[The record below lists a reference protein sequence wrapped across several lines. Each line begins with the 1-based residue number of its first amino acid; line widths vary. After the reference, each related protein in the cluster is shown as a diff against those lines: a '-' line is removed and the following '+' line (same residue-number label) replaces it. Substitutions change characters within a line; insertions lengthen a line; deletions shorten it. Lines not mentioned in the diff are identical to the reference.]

1 MTVALCAHCGHH
13 LDIHSKADGVCFG
26 CSLAEGPC
34 AVIVGIIS
42 DDDSLNRRI
51 EAFAADSPSMSAGAP
66 ESTEIGIVCCL
77 LMFPGNSTIDQ
88 AIEHLQSVL
97 EVPVDQ
103 ALSLFNPVA
112 DVQVP
117 RHSAIGPWDNQVLVL
132 RTRRRDG

>member
-1 MTVALCAHCGHH
+1 MTVALCTHCGHQP
-13 LDIHSKADGVCFG
+13 DIHSKADGVCLV

-34 AVIVGIIS
+34 AVVVGIIS

-66 ESTEIGIVCCL
+66 ESTEIGLVCYL

-88 AIEHLQSVL
+88 AIGHLQSVL

-103 ALSLFNPVA
+103 VLSLINPVG
-112 DVQVP
+112 DVQVLGDTVV
-117 RHSAIGPWDNQVLVL
+117 GPWDNQVLVL
-132 RTRRRDG
+132 RTRMRDG

>member
-66 ESTEIGIVCCL
+66 ESTEIGIVCYL

-88 AIEHLQSVL
+88 AIGHLRSVL
-97 EVPVDQ
+97 ELPADQ
-103 ALSLFNPVA
+103 ALSLIDPVSDA
-112 DVQVP
+112 QVP
-117 RHSAIGPWDNQVLVL
+117 GQRAVARGT
-132 RTRRRDG
+132 TRYWF

>member
-66 ESTEIGIVCCL
+66 ESTEIGIVCYL
-77 LMFPGNSTIDQ
+77 LMFPGNLTIDQ
-88 AIEHLQSVL
+88 AIGHLQSVL
-97 EVPVDQ
+97 DVPVDQ
-103 ALSLFNPVA
+103 VLSLINPVG
-112 DVQVP
+112 DVQVLGDTFV
-117 RHSAIGPWDNQVLVL
+117 GPWDNQVLVL
-132 RTRRRDG
+132 RTERRNG